1 MDALK
6 SYAHQVVSYHPEKGR
21 DDLFAEVYDELCEE
35 FKDWQEANPG
45 KSEANFLDA
54 NREHPMKYATRL
66 AAEGSAYLVGPQF
79 YFSFIS
85 ALKIGATLTVV
96 AYLALAAI
104 YASVSGFH
112 LGTFLRVLS
121 GIPLTLLWVSAA
133 ILGVFIALEKSG
145 ERASW
150 LDKWSAADLEP
161 IDDNKPMPRGSTL
174 FNLGFSVL
182 ALLWV
187 VDIIQVPAF
196 IDVESR
202 SVSYWLLDMPDWF
215 WIAVGFMLVYDIVL
229 ALFRLTRNFWS
240 PRLRLATIASNLVW
254 IALLGFAI
262 AQGDQLSIQGQPPKM
277 SPELLELTK
286 NVFRGLLGIIC
297 AVLAW
302 DTLTHLWRFRR
313 GGA

>member
-1 MDALK
+1 MDVLK
-6 SYAHQVVSYHPEKGR
+6 SYAHQVVSYHPEKAR
-21 DDLFAEVYDELCEE
+21 DDLYAEVYDELCEE
-35 FKDWQEANPG
+35 FKDWQEVNPG

-187 VDIIQVPAF
+187 VRYHPG
-196 IDVESR
+196 S
-202 SVSYWLLDMPDWF
+202 
-215 WIAVGFMLVYDIVL
+215 
-229 ALFRLTRNFWS
+229 
-240 PRLRLATIASNLVW
+240 
-254 IALLGFAI
+254 
-262 AQGDQLSIQGQPPKM
+262 
-277 SPELLELTK
+277 
-286 NVFRGLLGIIC
+286 GL
-297 AVLAW
+297 
-302 DTLTHLWRFRR
+302 H
-313 GGA
+313 

>member
-1 MDALK
+1 MDLLK
-6 SYAHQVVSYHPEKGR
+6 TYAHQVVSYHPEKAR

-35 FKDWQEANPG
+35 FKDWQEENPG

-79 YFSFIS
+79 YFSFLS
-85 ALKIGATLTVV
+85 ALKIGAALT
-96 AYLALAAI
+96 AGFYLVLATI
-104 YASVSGFH
+104 NASASGLH

-121 GIPLTLLWVSAA
+121 GIPLSLLWVSAV
-133 ILGVFIALEKSG
+133 ILGVFIAMEKSG

-161 IDDNKPMPRGSTL
+161 IDDNKQMSRGKTL
-174 FNLGFSVL
+174 FDLGISIL
-182 ALLWV
+182 ALLWL
-187 VDIIQVPAF
+187 VDIIHVPAI
-196 IDVESR
+196 IDLDGKSI
-202 SVSYWLLDMPDWF
+202 SYWLPNLPDWF
-215 WIAVGFMLVYDIVL
+215 WIAVGAMLVFDIAH

-240 PRLRLATIASNLVW
+240 PRLRLTTIASNLLW

-262 AQGDQLSIQGQPPKM
+262 AQPDLLSIQGEPANLPQDVLQIAK
-277 SPELLELTK
+277 K
-286 NVFRGLLGIIC
+286 AVKGLLGFAC

-302 DTLTHLWRFRR
+302 DTVTHIWRMRR
-313 GGA
+313 